1 MTRSPNITVDML
13 IHAARCAV
21 DCHEHVADR
30 LGEHGVCDTLPDET
44 DWLAD
49 RMSTLRLVAREFTH
63 YSDGRPV
70 AACEVVDGGV
80 HVHHV
85 FPAIIE
91 HRSERLIYTCD
102 RLRDPGTP
110 HRGHFRVYADD
121 AEATLR
127 VEVYGPLEA
136 V

>member
-1 MTRSPNITVDML
+1 MTTSPNLATDIL
-13 IHAARCAV
+13 IEAASRTV
-21 DCHEHVADR
+21 DCHEHVDAVLGDR
-30 LGEHGVCDTLPDET
+30 GVCDTLPDET
-44 DWLAD
+44 EWLAD
-49 RMSTLRLVAREFTH
+49 RVGDLRRAVREFTH

-121 AEATLR
+121 AAATLR